1 MPFRRSKR
9 PAPPMPTA
17 PQTPPPTPLQ
27 NLKAK
32 FAAAGLEPRDLVPAL
47 VVHEALGLAMAA
59 GFWASCYSLQPSKR
73 LSAVTSLAPPRPLA
87 ALYLRSLETAR
98 ARLSSSNRGRLLLAR
113 ADPARA
119 TVSLAESL
127 VLRATIKPATF
138 VFKIWAS
145 AAVVSGAKRVLAAN
159 KRRRKESDRG

>member
-1 MPFRRSKR
+1 MLFRRRSKR
-9 PAPPMPTA
+9 PPPSSP
-17 PQTPPPTPLQ
+17 PPPPTPLQ
-27 NLKAK
+27 RLKNK
-32 FAAAGLEPRDLVPAL
+32 FADAGLEPRDLVPAL

-59 GFWASCYSLQPSKR
+59 GFWASCYYLQPSKR
-73 LSAVTSLAPPRPLA
+73 LSRVTALAPPRPLA
-87 ALYLRSLETAR
+87 ALYSRSLETAR
-98 ARLSSSNRGRLLLAR
+98 ARLSSSSNKGLL

-145 AAVVSGAKRVLAAN
+145 AAVVSGAKRVMAAN
-159 KRRRKESDRG
+159 RRRRKERV